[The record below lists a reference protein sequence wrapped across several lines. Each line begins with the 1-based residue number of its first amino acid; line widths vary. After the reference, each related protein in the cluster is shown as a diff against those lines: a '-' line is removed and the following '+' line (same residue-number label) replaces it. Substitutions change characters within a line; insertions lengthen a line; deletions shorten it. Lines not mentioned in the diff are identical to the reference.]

1 MLLWNAYYGKG
12 SVIEKNELKN
22 EYAML
27 LYLKNTARKR
37 IKYIIMASDK
47 GNVFAKARFGFNA
60 IFKDS
65 QFEIWITFNTLR
77 NKIHWN
83 DGHL

>member
-1 MLLWNAYYGKG
+1 
-12 SVIEKNELKN
+12 
-22 EYAML
+22 ML

-65 QFEIWITFNTLR
+65 QFEI
-77 NKIHWN
+77 
-83 DGHL
+83 